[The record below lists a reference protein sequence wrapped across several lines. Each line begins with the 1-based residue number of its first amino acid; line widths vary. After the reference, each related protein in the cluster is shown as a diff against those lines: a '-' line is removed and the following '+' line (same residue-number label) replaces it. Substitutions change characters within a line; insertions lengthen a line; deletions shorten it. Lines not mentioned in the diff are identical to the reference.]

1 MLFVLAQFKKINFY
15 FLVLVLWDFLAF
27 LSRERFKL
35 FRCCFQAS
43 ENPDLD
49 SRMKK
54 IKKKNFNFYLFLSIL
69 YFFVVVICELLK
81 HLFYINFFLYKQI
94 DFIFYL

>member
-54 IKKKNFNFYLFLSIL
+54 IKKKTLIFIYFSPFCIFL
-69 YFFVVVICELLK
+69 LL
-81 HLFYINFFLYKQI
+81 LSVNC
-94 DFIFYL
+94 